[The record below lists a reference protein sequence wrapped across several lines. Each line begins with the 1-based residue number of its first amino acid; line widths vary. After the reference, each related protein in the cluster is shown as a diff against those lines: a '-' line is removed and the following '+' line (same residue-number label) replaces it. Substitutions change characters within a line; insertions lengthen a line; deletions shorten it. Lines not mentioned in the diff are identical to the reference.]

1 MVASL
6 PHRPTGT
13 EIAKHAW
20 SSTLSGMRA
29 MPGLFLA
36 AFFVAI
42 LLSLALTYMR
52 LDRLANFGLL
62 AAPRDLVIAVA
73 SILAWSALTAPVAVA
88 MHRFVLLDQ
97 TTDSILS
104 YTPRHTKL
112 FFVWAAALRLAF
124 DAVQGIGRLS
134 SWHQFGLMRIIAL
147 IVVAVVSVHL
157 AMIFP
162 AVAIED
168 GTGDWRV
175 RITKSWHQMQ
185 GNAWLFIRAGI
196 VAFLPVF
203 IVWVVVFIVM
213 SLFGMM
219 ARGIVGPV
227 AHFSMMSRLWVSAAL
242 AVVTV
247 LSIALGAALASWT
260 YAWTRMNGQAQSAQ
274 TATSTVT

>member
-1 MVASL
+1 MVASF
-6 PHRPTGT
+6 PQRPTGT
-13 EIAKHAW
+13 EIGKRAW
-20 SSTLSGMRA
+20 NSTLSGIRA
-29 MPGLFLA
+29 MPALFLA

-88 MHRFVLLDQ
+88 IHRFVLLDQ

-104 YTPRHTKL
+104 YAPRHTKL
-112 FFVWAAALRLAF
+112 FFVWAAALQLVF
-124 DAVQGIGRLS
+124 DAVQGVGRLL
-134 SWHQFGLMRIIAL
+134 SWHQFSLMRIVAFI
-147 IVVAVVSVHL
+147 IVAVVSVHL

-168 GTGDWRV
+168 GEDDWRT
-175 RITKSWHQMQ
+175 RMAKSWNQMQ

-196 VAFLPVF
+196 VTFLPVF

-227 AHFSMMSRLWVSAAL
+227 ANFSMMSRLWLSAAI

-260 YAWTRMNGQAQSAQ
+260 YTWTRMNGQAQSAQ